1 MLKGIFDF
9 LKASILMTIGFL
21 GGALAVYLDSSVLL
35 YPTLGGVLGVGC
47 GVSAVVSPAVLA
59 EYFPR

>member
-1 MLKGIFDF
+1 
-9 LKASILMTIGFL
+9 MTIGFL
-21 GGALAVYLDSSVLL
+21 GGVLAVYLDSSVLL